1 MSYTWLP
8 GNPDLI
14 LLQTLHLLFKNM
26 FALPASL
33 FLAFPTLHFQS
44 HDSFNNSLPVLCPVC
59 RRMGEPNFKNPR
71 SETNDNRVMRGPTGS
86 VNWFDPRITTNEQRT
101 WAKPPLEAN
110 WFNPRPYDNSSVA
123 WGTKPSL
130 FVDPMT
136 EFKMKK

>member
-1 MSYTWLP
+1 MSH
-8 GNPDLI
+8 GDVSRI
-14 LLQTLHLLFKNM
+14 E
-26 FALPASL
+26 ALWGRSES
-33 FLAFPTLHFQS
+33 PTLGYPENLTSSSADAPFTIQEYLYN
-44 HDSFNNSLPVLCPVC
+44 SFFLCAQFE

-86 VNWFDPRITTNEQRT
+86 VNWLDPRTTTNEQRT

-123 WGTKPSL
+123 WGTKPSV